1 MALYV
6 QINAINREIVMK
18 HFRYRVVAAPNWHI
32 SDAEWEAKMAS
43 DIIFWYKDFREA
55 EACAKMIAKNLGL
68 DMEILSKP
76 YGQPQYIVYTVK
88 PFMKGRLI
96 K

>member
-1 MALYV
+1 
-6 QINAINREIVMK
+6 MK
-18 HFRYRVVAAPNWHI
+18 YFRYRVVVAPNWHI
-32 SDAEWEAKMAS
+32 SDAEWDAKNYS

-55 EACAKMIAKNLGL
+55 EAHAKRLAKNLGL
-68 DMEILSKP
+68 DMEILDKP
-76 YGQPQYIVYTVK
+76 YGKPLFVVYAVK